1 MARVSQNAPAASHYF
16 DDDPAAP
23 ERRRTVTVRLAG
35 REVSVQ
41 TANGIFSPDGVDK
54 GTAALFASVPAPPA
68 SGRFLDVGAGWGPIA
83 LTLALRSPEA
93 EVTAVEVND
102 RSLQLTRDN
111 AAALG
116 LANVTA
122 QRPEEVPADG
132 EFDLIWSNPPIRI
145 GKAALHEL
153 LERWL
158 PRLAPGGEAWLVVQ
172 KNLGADS
179 LLPWIQGMLDARAP
193 GAFTAGRADSV
204 KGFRI
209 LKVVRTD

>member
-1 MARVSQNAPAASHYF
+1 MVAVSSASHYF
-16 DDDPAAP
+16 DADPSAP
-23 ERRRTVTVRLAG
+23 ERRRTVRTRLAG
-35 REVSVQ
+35 RDVEVQ
-41 TANGIFSPDGVDK
+41 TANGIFSPDGLDK
-54 GTAALFASVPAPPA
+54 GTAALFSAVPAPPA
-68 SGRFLDVGAGWGPIA
+68 TGRFLDVGAGWGPIA

-116 LANVTA
+116 LGNVVA
-122 QRPEEVPADG
+122 LRPEDVPEDE

-145 GKAALHEL
+145 GKPALHAL

-179 LLPWIQGMLDARAP
+179 LLPWIGRMLEERAP
-193 GAFTAGRADSV
+193 GRFTAERADSV

-209 LKVVRTD
+209 LRVARAR